1 MIVSASRR
9 CDIPAYA
16 MDWFMNRVAA
26 GYCLVRNPFNA
37 GILRRVSLL
46 SEDLDCVVFWTRD
59 PRPLLPRIPE
69 LKQRGIPF
77 YVQMTITGY
86 PRSIEPGAPAR
97 EEAIAAFASLSERIG
112 PRRLIWR
119 YDPIFVA
126 AASGEP
132 LDSSFH
138 RDSFEFIAKAL
149 EGKTWRVIVSLLDE
163 YRGTRKRLEAAGL
176 RGIVF
181 GSSSKMDASAR
192 ESSKDETQ
200 GLLFGEAKRL
210 FPPEPYPEL
219 LADMARIAKN
229 HGLAIQACAEPFELS
244 GLGIEGGPC
253 VDLKL
258 IEEIRGRKIE
268 GAAARDK
275 GQRGACRCA
284 PSVDIGAYG
293 ACRAAC
299 AYCYAHPLWGGSAR
313 SIDPESEAL

>member
-1 MIVSASRR
+1 MIISASRR

-16 MDWFMNRVAA
+16 MDWLMNRLAA
-26 GYCLVRNPFNA
+26 GYCLVRNPFDA
-37 GILRRVSLL
+37 RILRRVSLL
-46 SEDLDCVVFWTRD
+46 PEDLDCLVFWTRD

-86 PRSIEPGAPAR
+86 PESIEPAAPAR
-97 EEAIAAFASLSERIG
+97 EEALAAFASLSERIG

-126 AASGEP
+126 AASGAP

-138 RDSFEFIAKAL
+138 RENFEFIAKAL

-163 YRGTRKRLEAAGL
+163 YRGTRKRLEEAGL

-181 GSSSKMDASAR
+181 GGSSKTSAR
-192 ESSKDETQ
+192 KNSENAEQ
-200 GLLFGEAKRL
+200 GLLFGDAKSA
-210 FPPEPYPEL
+210 FPPEPYPAL
-219 LADMARIAKN
+219 LADIARIAGS
-229 HGLAIQACAEPFELS
+229 HGLAIQACAEPYDLS

-258 IEEIRGRKIE
+258 IEEITGRTAA
-268 GAAARDK
+268 GAAAKDK

-293 ACRAAC
+293 TCRAAC
-299 AYCYAHPLWGGSAR
+299 AYCYAR
-313 SIDPESEAL
+313 SPWNGAPKPIDPSAEAL